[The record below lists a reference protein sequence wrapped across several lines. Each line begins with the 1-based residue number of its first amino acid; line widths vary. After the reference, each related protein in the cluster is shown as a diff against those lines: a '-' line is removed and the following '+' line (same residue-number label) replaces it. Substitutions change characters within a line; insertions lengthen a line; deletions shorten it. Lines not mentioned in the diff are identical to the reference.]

1 MGLMYKACR
10 NASVHINCSHD
21 HRYDDVE
28 GEDDHQCGEE
38 DEVDEKGLY
47 WQ

>member
-38 DEVDEKGLY
+38 DEVDEKGL
-47 WQ
+47 